1 METEEIH
8 YVTITGRNLGDKL
21 ESSRDSYTSSR
32 NISINKMSY
41 YLIHISLVLR
51 WKNTGRE
58 AGPAIIT
65 AVRVTHS
72 KKYQWLTSNNS
83 FNYNLQIM
91 HHVLG
96 IMCITGGDVI
106 RNKRVG
112 PQLWTKKPSI
122 TWGILI
128 QNNINNKMLC
138 VLTRL
143 NTTASTQLYGGFKKN
158 L

>member
-21 ESSRDSYTSSR
+21 ESSRDSYASSR

-65 AVRVTHS
+65 AVKVTHS
-72 KKYQWLTSNNS
+72 KNTNDLHLIIVSTIICKL
-83 FNYNLQIM
+83 
-91 HHVLG
+91 
-96 IMCITGGDVI
+96 CITFWV
-106 RNKRVG
+106 
-112 PQLWTKKPSI
+112 
-122 TWGILI
+122 
-128 QNNINNKMLC
+128 
-138 VLTRL
+138 
-143 NTTASTQLYGGFKKN
+143 
-158 L
+158 